1 MPLVP
6 GHSLPDRPTQWRLGF
21 VFLWWS
27 CRRACELF
35 FVAKDSLG
43 EFFDSGA
50 RVMGG
55 KMHVTAH
62 DTALPSAN
70 CAKLLFGRTVAGE
83 QTRGRVAQSVEH

>member
-1 MPLVP
+1 MAARFRVLVVEL
-6 GHSLPDRPTQWRLGF
+6 SACL
-21 VFLWWS
+21 
-27 CRRACELF
+27 RAF